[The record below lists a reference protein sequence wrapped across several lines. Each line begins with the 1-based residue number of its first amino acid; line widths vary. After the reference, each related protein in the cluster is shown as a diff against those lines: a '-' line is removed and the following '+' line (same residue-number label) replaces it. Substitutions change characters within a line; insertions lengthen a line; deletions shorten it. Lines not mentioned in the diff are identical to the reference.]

1 MRNAFVAAFAV
12 CALFATGA
20 LAQSK
25 TAVGTW
31 KMDTAQ
37 SDFGSELAPKSVTV
51 TVLKDTPEMLSWR
64 VYMIDDKGKSM
75 SYSWKGPKDGSM
87 HPVMQNGKEIGK
99 QSAQEEGEGG
109 IHRHGEDA
117 DGSTFDA
124 HEKILEDGK
133 TMNEQI
139 TSKSKDGKESNSK
152 SVYHRVNGMK
162 KTAEKNPGL

>member
-1 MRNAFVAAFAV
+1 MKNGFFAAFAV
-12 CALFATGA
+12 CALLATGA

-31 KMDTAQ
+31 KMDMAQ
-37 SDFGSELAPKSVTV
+37 SDFGSEPAPKSVTV
-51 TVLKDTPEMLSWR
+51 TILKDTPEMLSWR
-64 VYMIDDKGKSM
+64 VNMIDDKGKPM

-87 HPVMQNGKEIGK
+87 HPVMQNGKEIEK

-109 IHRHGEDA
+109 LHRHGEGP
-117 DGSTFDA
+117 DGSSFDA
-124 HEKILEDGK
+124 HEKLSDDGK

-152 SVYHRVNGMK
+152 SLYHRVGMK